1 MPSVGFLLSMNQTE
15 SNQKTSARS
24 PFAGCVIMIIALLV
38 MVFLVV
44 FSVVTL
50 FRQYNEIS
58 KFTAEK
64 PAPVAVSPL
73 DNREAE
79 LNSLAERIESFR
91 QKLTETPE
99 ASLAL
104 TPEEMNLA
112 IAAYEQLKD
121 LQGTFRILSI
131 EGDTLRIGISF
142 QLNGKPRRTH
152 EGEKG
157 LVTSDPRYLNGTLIA
172 RPGLL
177 KREIVLKIEN
187 IEVPGAV
194 VPREFIE
201 QMSPYRITER
211 YLNDTVIGPAMANLT
226 HVCIS
231 DGKVVFSRVPGE
243 TPTDLISNDQVD
255 TASRRLFTLLG
266 IGACAFL
273 LFAGIIVFFGLRAKA
288 TGS

>member
-1 MPSVGFLLSMNQTE
+1 
-15 SNQKTSARS
+15 
-24 PFAGCVIMIIALLV
+24 MIIALVV

-50 FRQYNEIS
+50 FRQYNEIA
-58 KFTAEK
+58 KFTVEK
-64 PAPVAVSPL
+64 PAPMAVSPL
-73 DNREAE
+73 ENRETE

-91 QKLTETPE
+91 QNLTETPS

-104 TPEEMNLA
+104 TPEEMNLT
-112 IAAYEQLKD
+112 IAAYEPLKD

-142 QLNGKPRRTH
+142 QLNGKPRRSH

-157 LVTSDPRYLNGTLIA
+157 WITSDPRYLNGTLIA

-177 KREIVLKIEN
+177 KHEVVLKIEN
-187 IEVPGAV
+187 IEVPGEV

-211 YLNDTVIGPAMANLT
+211 YLNDTVIGPAMAKLT
-226 HVCIS
+226 HVSIA

-243 TPTDLISNDQVD
+243 TPTDVITNDQVD
-255 TASRRLFTLLG
+255 SASRRLFTLLG

-273 LFAGIIVFFGLRAKA
+273 LFAGIVVFFGLRAKA
-288 TGS
+288 ADS